1 MIPAELLTQ
10 AGLILA
16 AALTLVTLSYI
27 FGDHPVFRIVLHLF
41 IGAAA
46 GYAGAIAVQDV
57 ILPQLIFPAVE
68 LAASG
73 STSTELLEFGIRLGL
88 SALLLTKLS
97 PRTARFG
104 NPVTAI
110 LVGVGA
116 ALAIGGALQGTLLPQ
131 INASAQTFD
140 LAGFDLAL
148 QGGYYGESI
157 SIILQG
163 MLALLAMVSTLAYF
177 HFGAEGRGK
186 QAPLRNILVDVLAW
200 AGSIFI
206 AITLATLFSGV
217 LFSGMGALTERLD
230 FLRTIITALVGGG

>member
-1 MIPAELLTQ
+1 MIPADLLAQ
-10 AGLILA
+10 AGIVVA

-27 FGDHPVFRIVLHLF
+27 FGDHPVFRVVLHIF

-57 ILPQLIFPAVE
+57 IFPQLIFPAIE
-68 LAASG
+68 LASGASTLDTVDVG
-73 STSTELLEFGIRLGL
+73 MRLGL

-104 NPVTAI
+104 NPVTAM

-116 ALAIGGALQGTLLPQ
+116 ALAIGGAIQSTLLPQ
-131 INASAQTFD
+131 INSSAQIFD
-140 LAGFDLAL
+140 VAGFDLAL
-148 QGGYYGESI
+148 QGGYYGESL
-157 SIILQG
+157 SIVLQG

-186 QAPLRNILVDVLAW
+186 QTPQRNILVDVLAW
-200 AGSIFI
+200 AGSVFI

-217 LFSGMGALTERLD
+217 LLSSMGALTERLD
-230 FLRTIITALVGGG
+230 FLYKTLSVLLGTP

>member
-1 MIPAELLTQ
+1 MIAAELLTQ
-10 AGLILA
+10 IGLVLA

-73 STSTELLEFGIRLGL
+73 STATDLTEFAIRLGL
-88 SALLLTKLS
+88 SGLLLTKLS

-104 NPVTAI
+104 NPVTAM

-131 INASAQTFD
+131 IASSAQTFD

-163 MLALLAMVSTLAYF
+163 MLALLAMISTLAYF

-186 QAPLRNILVDVLAW
+186 QAPMRNILVDVLAW

-230 FLRTIITALVGGG
+230 FLRTILFMLVGG

>member
-1 MIPAELLTQ
+1 MIPAELLVQ
-10 AGLILA
+10 AGLLIA

-27 FGDHPVFRIVLHLF
+27 FGDHPVFRLVLHIF

-57 ILPQLIFPAVE
+57 ILPQLVFPAIE
-68 LAASG
+68 LASG
-73 STSTELLEFGIRLGL
+73 GNVDLVDIGMRVGL

-104 NPVTAI
+104 NPVTAM

-116 ALAIGGALQGTLLPQ
+116 ALAIGGAIQGTLLPQ
-131 INASAQTFD
+131 VNTSAQIFD
-140 LAGFDLAL
+140 VAGFDLAL
-148 QGGYYGESI
+148 QGGYYGESLQ
-157 SIILQG
+157 IILQG

-177 HFGAEGRGK
+177 HFGAEARGK
-186 QAPLRNILVDVLAW
+186 QAPLRNVLVDVLAW

-217 LFSGMGALTERLD
+217 LLSGMGALTERLD
-230 FLRTIITALVGGG
+230 FLYSTISALLGAP

>member
-1 MIPAELLTQ
+1 MISPELLTQ
-10 AGLILA
+10 IGLLLA

-27 FGDHPVFRIVLHLF
+27 FGDHPIFRLVLHIF

-57 ILPQLIFPAVE
+57 ILPQLVFPAVE
-68 LAASG
+68 LAMNGVSAIDSI
-73 STSTELLEFGIRLGL
+73 EFAIRLGL
-88 SALLLTKLS
+88 SLLLLTKLS

-104 NPVTAI
+104 NPATAM

-116 ALAIGGALQGTLLPQ
+116 ALAIGGAMQGTLLPQ
-131 INASAQTFD
+131 IAASAQTFD

-163 MLALLAMVSTLAYF
+163 MIALLAMISTLAYF

-186 QAPLRNILVDVLAW
+186 QVPLRNILVDVLAW

-230 FLRTIITALVGGG
+230 FLRSIITSMGGGG

>member
-1 MIPAELLTQ
+1 MIAVDLLTQ
-10 AGLILA
+10 IGILLA

-27 FGDHPVFRIVLHLF
+27 FGDHPVFRLVLHIF

-57 ILPQLIFPAVE
+57 ILPQLIFPVIE
-68 LAASG
+68 LASGASSLDLVDVG
-73 STSTELLEFGIRLGL
+73 MRLGL

-97 PRTARFG
+97 PHTARFG
-104 NPVTAI
+104 NPVTAM

-116 ALAIGGALQGTLLPQ
+116 ALAIGGAIQGTLLPQ
-131 INASAQTFD
+131 INASAQIFD
-140 LAGFDLAL
+140 VAGFDLAL
-148 QGGYYGESI
+148 QGGYYGESLQ
-157 SIILQG
+157 IILQG

-177 HFGAEGRGK
+177 HFGAEARGK
-186 QAPLRNILVDVLAW
+186 QAPLRNVLVDVLAW

-217 LFSGMGALTERLD
+217 LLSGMGALTERLD
-230 FLRTIITALVGGG
+230 FLYSTLSALFGVP

>member
-1 MIPAELLTQ
+1 MITADLLAQ
-10 AGLILA
+10 VGIVVA

-27 FGDHPVFRIVLHLF
+27 FGDHPIFRLVLHIF

-57 ILPQLIFPAVE
+57 IFPQLIFPAIE
-68 LAASG
+68 LARGASTLDTADIG
-73 STSTELLEFGIRLGL
+73 MRLGL

-104 NPVTAI
+104 NPVTAM

-116 ALAIGGALQGTLLPQ
+116 ALAIGGAIQGTLLPQ
-131 INASAQTFD
+131 INSSAQIFD
-140 LAGFDLAL
+140 VAGFDLAL
-148 QGGYYGESI
+148 QGGYYGESL
-157 SIILQG
+157 SIVLQG

-186 QAPLRNILVDVLAW
+186 QPPQRNILVDVLAW

-217 LFSGMGALTERLD
+217 LLSGMGALTERLD
-230 FLRTIITALVGGG
+230 FLYKTLSVLLGTP

>member
-10 AGLILA
+10 IGLWA
-16 AALTLVTLSYI
+16 AAVLTLVTLSYI
-27 FGDHPVFRIVLHLF
+27 FGDHPVFRIVLHIF

-46 GYAGAIAVQDV
+46 GYAGAIAVQDI

-68 LAASG
+68 IAMSG
-73 STSTELLEFGIRLGL
+73 SSSIDMTEFGIRMGL
-88 SALLLTKLS
+88 SLLLLTKLS

-104 NPVTAI
+104 NPVTAM

-131 INASAQTFD
+131 INASAQIFD
-140 LAGFDLAL
+140 VTGFDLAL
-148 QGGYYGESI
+148 QGGYYGESV

-163 MLALLAMVSTLAYF
+163 LLAVLAMLSTLAYF
-177 HFGAEGRGK
+177 HFGAEARGK

-206 AITLATLFSGV
+206 AITLASLFTGV
-217 LFSGMGALTERLD
+217 LLSGMGALTERLD
-230 FLRTIITALVGGG
+230 FLRMLFTTLTGAG

>member
-10 AGLILA
+10 IGLWAA

-27 FGDHPVFRIVLHLF
+27 FGDHPIFRIVLHIF

-46 GYAGAIAVQDV
+46 GYAGAIAVQDI

-68 LAASG
+68 IAMGGSG
-73 STSTELLEFGIRLGL
+73 SIDMTEFGIRMGL
-88 SALLLTKLS
+88 SLLLLTKLS

-104 NPVTAI
+104 NPVTAM
-110 LVGVGA
+110 LVGAGA

-131 INASAQTFD
+131 INASAQIFD
-140 LAGFDLAL
+140 VAGFDLAL

-163 MLALLAMVSTLAYF
+163 LLAVLAMLSTLAYF
-177 HFGAEGRGK
+177 HFGAEARGK

-206 AITLATLFSGV
+206 AITLASLFTGV
-217 LFSGMGALTERLD
+217 LLSGMGALTERLD
-230 FLRTIITALVGGG
+230 FLRMLFTTLTGAG

>member
-1 MIPAELLTQ
+1 MIAVDLLTQ
-10 AGLILA
+10 IGILLA

-27 FGDHPVFRIVLHLF
+27 FGDHPVFRLVLHIF

-57 ILPQLIFPAVE
+57 ILPQLIFPVIE
-68 LAASG
+68 LASGASSLDLVDVG
-73 STSTELLEFGIRLGL
+73 MRLGL

-104 NPVTAI
+104 NPVTAM

-116 ALAIGGALQGTLLPQ
+116 ALAIGGAIQGTLLPQ
-131 INASAQTFD
+131 INASAQIFD
-140 LAGFDLAL
+140 VAGFDLAL
-148 QGGYYGESI
+148 QGGYYGESLQ
-157 SIILQG
+157 IILQG
-163 MLALLAMVSTLAYF
+163 MLALLAMMSTLAYF
-177 HFGAEGRGK
+177 HFGAEARGK
-186 QAPLRNILVDVLAW
+186 QAPLRNVLVDVLAW

-217 LFSGMGALTERLD
+217 LLSGMGALTERLD
-230 FLRTIITALVGGG
+230 FLYSTLSALFGVP

>member
-1 MIPAELLTQ
+1 MIPAELLMQ
-10 AGLILA
+10 AGLLIA

-27 FGDHPVFRIVLHLF
+27 FGDHPVFRLVLHIF

-57 ILPQLIFPAVE
+57 ILPQLVFPAIE
-68 LAASG
+68 LASG
-73 STSTELLEFGIRLGL
+73 GNVDLVDIGMRVGL

-104 NPVTAI
+104 NPVTAM

-116 ALAIGGALQGTLLPQ
+116 ALAIGGAIQGTLLPQ
-131 INASAQTFD
+131 INTSAQIFD
-140 LAGFDLAL
+140 VAGFDLAL
-148 QGGYYGESI
+148 QGGYYGESLQ
-157 SIILQG
+157 IILQG

-177 HFGAEGRGK
+177 HFGAEARGK
-186 QAPLRNILVDVLAW
+186 QAPLRNVLVDVLAW
-200 AGSIFI
+200 AGSVFI

-217 LFSGMGALTERLD
+217 LLSGMGALTERLD
-230 FLRTIITALVGGG
+230 FLYSTISALLGTP

>member
-1 MIPAELLTQ
+1 MIPAELLIQ
-10 AGLILA
+10 AGLLIA

-27 FGDHPVFRIVLHLF
+27 FGDHPVFRLVLHIF

-57 ILPQLIFPAVE
+57 ILPQLVFPAIE
-68 LAASG
+68 LASG
-73 STSTELLEFGIRLGL
+73 GNVDLVDIGMRVGL

-104 NPVTAI
+104 NPVTAM

-116 ALAIGGALQGTLLPQ
+116 ALAIGGAIQGTLLPQ
-131 INASAQTFD
+131 INTSAQIFD
-140 LAGFDLAL
+140 VAGFDLAL
-148 QGGYYGESI
+148 QGGYYGESLQ
-157 SIILQG
+157 IILQG

-177 HFGAEGRGK
+177 HFGAEARGK
-186 QAPLRNILVDVLAW
+186 QAPLRNVLVDVLAW
-200 AGSIFI
+200 AGSVFI

-217 LFSGMGALTERLD
+217 LLSGMGALTERLD
-230 FLRTIITALVGGG
+230 FLYSTISALLGMP